1 MWRLPFLTPL
11 IALCQRGIL
20 FMELTILR
28 RQVQTRIPFKRSL
41 APLIGALALFVLWEV
56 ITRLR
61 IYPEFII
68 PPPRAVFDQ
77 FIEVL
82 RDGRLWLHTSTTLG
96 QMGLGLAFGVSFGI
110 ALGYLIAKNQLLEQ
124 ALAPII
130 VALQSTPV
138 VAYAPLLVIW
148 FGTGPTS
155 KIFICA
161 LIVFFPMLLNTVV
174 GIRNVPSSLRDLM
187 RSLRATR
194 WQTFIQ
200 LEIPAA
206 LPVLLGGLKVSAT
219 LAVIG
224 AVVGEFVSA
233 NAGLGYLVKLARD
246 SYDTPLVVVAIIM
259 LAFIAR
265 VMYGLVAMLE
275 RRFLAWQSRSRRD
288 GMS

>member
-1 MWRLPFLTPL
+1 
-11 IALCQRGIL
+11 
-20 FMELTILR
+20 
-28 RQVQTRIPFKRSL
+28 
-41 APLIGALALFVLWEV
+41 LALLALWEA

-68 PPPRAVFDQ
+68 PTPHAVLEQ
-77 FIEVL
+77 FWEVL
-82 RDGRLWLHTSTTLG
+82 LDGRLWLHTSTTLG
-96 QMGLGLAFGVSFGI
+96 QMGLGLAVGLSSGV
-110 ALGYLIAKNQLLEQ
+110 ALGYFIAKNRLLEQ

-155 KIFICA
+155 KIVICA
-161 LIVFFPMLLNTVV
+161 LIVFFPMLMNTVV
-174 GIRNVPSSLRDLM
+174 GIRTVPPSLRDLM
-187 RSLRATR
+187 SSLRATR
-194 WQTFIQ
+194 WQTFMR
-200 LEIPAA
+200 LEIPSA

-233 NAGLGYLVKLARD
+233 SAGLGYLVKIARD
-246 SYDTPLVVVAIIM
+246 SYDTPLVVVAILM

-265 VMYGLVAMLE
+265 AMYGIVTLLE
-275 RRFLAWQSRSRRD
+275 RRFLAWQARSRRD